1 MDVSHIHTHLEVEQ
15 KLICMLQMNEVYCL
29 VVERSCPTLN
39 LATHVIGS
47 TAAV

>member
-15 KLICMLQMNEVYCL
+15 KLICMLQMNEAYCL
-29 VVERSCPTLN
+29 VVERSCLTLN
-39 LATHVIGS
+39 LATHVIGT